1 MMDQIE
7 LTIKSLTSLEVLLLF
22 TTFFVGYMY
31 IAKLYA
37 IEAMHIRVNDLQVM
51 NNRLYVMYMELS
63 NSSTDIVQKWQKSID
78 NNKDL
83 TDSILKK

>member
-1 MMDQIE
+1 
-7 LTIKSLTSLEVLLLF
+7 
-22 TTFFVGYMY
+22 MY

-37 IEAMHIRVNDLQVM
+37 IEALHIRVNDLQVM

>member
-1 MMDQIE
+1 MDQIGSV
-7 LTIKSLTSLEVLLLF
+7 IKSLTSLEVVLFF
-22 TTFFVGYMY
+22 TTIFVGYMY

-37 IEAMHIRVNDLQVM
+37 IEALHIRVNDLQVM

>member
-7 LTIKSLTSLEVLLLF
+7 SAVKNLTSLEVLLLF
-22 TTFFVGYMY
+22 TTIFVGYMY

-37 IEAMHIRVNDLQVM
+37 IEALHIRVNDLQVM

-83 TDSILKK
+83 TESILKK

>member
-1 MMDQIE
+1 MDQIGSA
-7 LTIKSLTSLEVLLLF
+7 IKSLTSLEVVLFF
-22 TTFFVGYMY
+22 TTIFVGYMY

-37 IEAMHIRVNDLQVM
+37 IEALHIRVNDLQVM

>member
-1 MMDQIE
+1 MMDQIGSV
-7 LTIKSLTSLEVLLLF
+7 IKSLTSLEVLLLF

-31 IAKLYA
+31 IVKLYT
-37 IEAMHIRVNDLQVM
+37 IEALHIRVNDLQVM
-51 NNRLYVMYMELS
+51 NNRFYVMYMELS

>member
-1 MMDQIE
+1 MMDQIGSA
-7 LTIKSLTSLEVLLLF
+7 IKSLTSLEVVLFF
-22 TTFFVGYMY
+22 TTIFVGYMY

-37 IEAMHIRVNDLQVM
+37 IEALHIRVNDLQVM